1 MTIFQPKKNV
11 VQNVE
16 LERLLLVA
24 IVVAWWLL
32 TQFSVRFDKR
42 VSEVL
47 YVWGYVCRC
56 CQEFSALWPK
66 LDAIFDAGCLSVSTQ
81 NKTGS
86 TVVDLSKTGVF
97 TIIRDGW

>member
-32 TQFSVRFDKR
+32 T
-42 VSEVL
+42 
-47 YVWGYVCRC
+47 
-56 CQEFSALWPK
+56 
-66 LDAIFDAGCLSVSTQ
+66 
-81 NKTGS
+81 
-86 TVVDLSKTGVF
+86 
-97 TIIRDGW
+97 